1 MDIITSAHNFLC
13 RPLCQIVMCMHTNK
27 DTQSHRSTLA
37 GFTVVHQSVSSV
49 TGALDQ
55 SSDHLTLLGATAII
69 LVTVA
74 LAGARTCTPHGNIL
88 GT

>member
-1 MDIITSAHNFLC
+1 MNINTCYNLLTHFHSAVSLSNT
-13 RPLCQIVMCMHTNK
+13 HTRASK
-27 DTQSHRSTLA
+27 QASVTLA
-37 GFTVVHQSVSSV
+37 GFAVVHQSVSSV

-55 SSDHLTLLGATAII
+55 SSHHLTLLGAASII

-74 LAGARTCTPHGNIL
+74 LVGAWPCAQHRNIT